1 MRYTIE
7 PLDDRVLVR
16 RIPEAEGLIIAPDI
30 AKELAGRG
38 EVLAVGPGKMMKGG
52 WRRPVAVNIG
62 DIVHFSSRWNDLP
75 MSTITDDLVLIQ
87 EMDIAVVEC
96 RN

>member
-1 MRYTIE
+1 MQYTIE

-16 RIPEAEGLIIAPDI
+16 RIPEAEGLLIAPDI
-30 AKELAGRG
+30 AKGLAGRG

-52 WRRPVAVNIG
+52 WRRPVAVDVG
-62 DIVHFSSRWNDLP
+62 DIVHFNSRWNDMP
-75 MSTITDDLVLIQ
+75 ATPIADDLVLIQ
-87 EMDIAVVEC
+87 EMDIAVIEC